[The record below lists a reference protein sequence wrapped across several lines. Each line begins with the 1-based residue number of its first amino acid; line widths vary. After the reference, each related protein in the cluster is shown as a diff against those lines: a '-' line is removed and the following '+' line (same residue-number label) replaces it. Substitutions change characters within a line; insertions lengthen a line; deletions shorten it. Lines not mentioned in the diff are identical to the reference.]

1 MMPFQ
6 LSLMFWQGKEP
17 TLEWSTKIRK
27 LSDIKEFHIVGF
39 KLLSRSR
46 HLFLQHWQSE
56 ELSSLNDWNGSGLLF
71 MLWQRNDL
79 IGLTAKL
86 LVMLTGT
93 TMAKLPFIVR
103 TPATRNF
110 LMKLNFSFLGC
121 CIIEGSHQ
129 RYQHL
134 LQLILVGT
142 LC

>member
-46 HLFLQHWQSE
+46 HLFLCTFLQHWQSE

-71 MLWQRNDL
+71 ML
-79 IGLTAKL
+79 
-86 LVMLTGT
+86 
-93 TMAKLPFIVR
+93 
-103 TPATRNF
+103 
-110 LMKLNFSFLGC
+110 
-121 CIIEGSHQ
+121 
-129 RYQHL
+129 
-134 LQLILVGT
+134 
-142 LC
+142 